1 MKKYP
6 VRQVLNQSLP
16 DFAALKSPIHRKRL
30 SFLTSLLIH
39 ALIILGLGF
48 TATSGQPRPAEP
60 LILELTLTGDT
71 KEKPVDTR
79 LLAQH
84 DRLGSGT
91 HAEEDKTHNP
101 LPALSQQLHLRKSTT
116 TNDSASAEPVRSEIL
131 LLDPNTQPRMLS
143 LVTVE
148 QSLAPDSGRIEYSR
162 AMTLI
167 SQYADEVDDL
177 KQQSSDISRHTFI
190 SSSTRESRYAAYV
203 EAWRNRVET
212 VGNLHYPELARQH
225 KLSGQLLMDVAID
238 PDGLVRSI
246 RVLRSSGVKILDE
259 AAIHITALAAPFEP
273 LPNEV
278 RRDTDVLHITRT
290 WHFQENA
297 RLIHH

>member
-1 MKKYP
+1 MEKYP
-6 VRQVLNQSLP
+6 VQQVLNQGLP
-16 DFAALKSPIHRKRL
+16 DFAALRAPIHRKRL
-30 SFLTSLLIH
+30 SFFTSLLIH

-60 LILELTLTGDT
+60 LILELTLARES
-71 KEKPVDTR
+71 KETPADAR

-84 DRLGSGT
+84 DQLGSGT
-91 HAEEDKTHNP
+91 QAEEDKTHNP
-101 LPALSQQLHLRKSTT
+101 LPAHSQQMRPGESTL
-116 TNDSASAEPVRSEIL
+116 TNHSASAEPTRSETL
-131 LLDPNTQPRMLS
+131 LLDPNTQPQTLT

-148 QSLAPDSGRIEYSR
+148 QSLAPDSDR
-162 AMTLI
+162 AQYARALTLI
-167 SQYADEVDDL
+167 SRYADEVDDL

-212 VGNLHYPELARQH
+212 VGNDHYPELARQRN
-225 KLSGQLLMDVAID
+225 LSGELLMDVAID

-246 RVLRSSGVKILDE
+246 RVLRSSGIKILDD
-259 AAIHITALAAPFEP
+259 AAIQITALAAPFEP
-273 LPNEV
+273 LPDEV

-290 WHFQENA
+290 WQFQENA